1 MWQLH
6 ETAHPVLTDEGGAI
20 LDEHTGRWSYLTP
33 TASAAVMLL
42 LASTDQQEAADQFAE
57 RYGIGAGQAAADV
70 RAVTETLAV
79 QGLAHDG
86 TKPARRPRGYWGK
99 RWRA

>member
-1 MWQLH
+1 LR

-20 LDEHTGRWSYLTP
+20 LSEHTGRWAYLTP

-42 LASTDQQEAADQFAE
+42 LASTSQEEAAAAFAD
-57 RYGIGAGQAAADV
+57 RYGIGADQAAADV
-70 RAVTETLAV
+70 RTVAEALAA

-86 TKPARRPRGYWGK
+86 QAATRPRRR
-99 RWRA
+99 RWRWRS

>member
-1 MWQLH
+1 VWRLR

-20 LDEHTGRWSYLTP
+20 LSEQTGRWAYLTP

-42 LASTDQQEAADQFAE
+42 LASTTEEEAAARFAE

-70 RAVTETLAV
+70 RTVAEALRG

-86 TKPARRPRGYWGK
+86 EAAARPRR
-99 RWRA
+99 RWWKGWRS

>member
-20 LDEHTGRWSYLTP
+20 LSEQTGRWVYLTP

-42 LASTDQQEAADQFAE
+42 LASTSEEEAVGYFAE
-57 RYGIGAGQAAADV
+57 RYGIGCGQAASDV
-70 RAVTETLAV
+70 RTVAEALAA

-86 TKPARRPRGYWGK
+86 QAAEPPRRWK
-99 RWRA
+99 W